1 MLSDC
6 RDALARTSDRD
17 RGPDNLLEDAKMRD
31 EVFRRSVPKVFC
43 GPTYVAAGGGH
54 AGHGYAT
61 VGSRGPPIWFF
72 SGALR
77 PFYFATILEASIA
90 PVQLTDQTTR
100 PTELMTA
107 KVRAALVPASTTPE
121 RCHGGPLRWE
131 GSPRVGRRAR
141 GRRAEGRA
149 APARTLTTRPGR
161 AAEGSILESRKPGRQ
176 RHRFWR
182 AAPCVN
188 SSAMDYAQAPRG

>member
-1 MLSDC
+1 MGNPRKLDDRVWSTC
-6 RDALARTSDRD
+6 ARR
-17 RGPDNLLEDAKMRD
+17 RRREM
-31 EVFRRSVPKVFC
+31 FRRSVPKVFC

-77 PFYFATILEASIA
+77 PFYFAIGFNRARLAHL
-90 PVQLTDQTTR
+90 PDQV
-100 PTELMTA
+100 ELMTA

-141 GRRAEGRA
+141 GRRTEGRA

-161 AAEGSILESRKPGRQ
+161 AAEASILESRKPGRQ

>member
-1 MLSDC
+1 MGNPRKLE
-6 RDALARTSDRD
+6 DRD
-17 RGPDNLLEDAKMRD
+17 RGPDNLLEDED
-31 EVFRRSVPKVFC
+31 ERCSEDLSRRSFV
-43 GPTYVAAGGGH
+43 GPRTLLPVGAML
-54 AGHGYAT
+54 AT
-61 VGSRGPPIWFF
+61 VMPPWDREAHQFGFFPVHCAPSISR
-72 SGALR
+72 L
-77 PFYFATILEASIA
+77 ASIA

-141 GRRAEGRA
+141 GRRTEGRA

-161 AAEGSILESRKPGRQ
+161 AAEASILESRKPGRQ